1 MWTCRKCGGTM
12 KRGERK
18 VGSRWLHVIVCLTC
32 DYFRADKSG
41 PKNYKRKP
49 K

>member
-1 MWTCRKCGGTM
+1 MYRADRLIDG
-12 KRGERK
+12 RL
-18 VGSRWLHVIVCLTC
+18 VNVILCLTC

-41 PKNYKRKP
+41 PKNYKRKR